1 MHIKNSLALDRIQAA
16 MNLLYE
22 LIKEIDNYQDKSLFF
37 QDPRVIEG
45 WLLLAGEI
53 KEIEIE
59 DTPESGDKWELRSEP
74 FAESLLAR
82 RDLFSNY
89 KKLYHLYYDPLYSL
103 WMNYSIDG
111 ECISADAMDALK
123 ADHYEKILNVE
134 DFDQYLE
141 DVNSRSNDARYFVN
155 KTLTYIFDILQAI
168 MNKAGQVVIDLKPS
182 DEDFAKAINDDLR
195 GMMRKYGNSLF
206 RDMKEDIH
214 RHFNQRFTDNNRY
227 ELWNERLR
235 ADEKSLLLA
244 SKQQL
249 AACEDEMQEHWGDDR
264 KAQMDENGKLMHL
277 IYSSCY
283 TEELFDLGKAENVK
297 PFIDL
302 LTTDNL
308 TIFYDIIA
316 RRNIIQCE
324 MFPELK
330 KQHEEWLKGTKE
342 QPEEDEEIGLGAAR
356 QTRLDE
362 IISILQKGNLK
373 QPATADNIELL
384 LNTIFGKDTSMLDGN
399 DIKKCNLM
407 WAWAEG
413 GRLRN
418 KKEIV
423 PANLAGYFRKE
434 GLFLGTPKEISVC
447 LFGNDK
453 QKDNINKGDPKYSS
467 NDNYKDNI
475 IPFLNKY
482 IGKIIKKN

>member
-1 MHIKNSLALDRIQAA
+1 MHIKNSLILDRIQAA

-22 LIKEIDNYQDKSLFF
+22 LIEEIDNYQDKSLFF

-45 WLLLAGEI
+45 WLRLAGEI

-59 DTPESGDKWELRSEP
+59 DTPESGDKRELRSES

-123 ADHYEKILNVE
+123 AEHYEKILNVE
-134 DFDQYLE
+134 NFDQYLE

-182 DEDFAKAINDDLR
+182 DEDFARAINDDLR
-195 GMMRKYGNSLF
+195 GMTRKYGNALF

-277 IYSSCY
+277 IYASCY
-283 TEELFDLGKAENVK
+283 TEELFDLGKAENLK

-342 QPEEDEEIGLGAAR
+342 QPEEDEKNEDDIGVRIKKALNVLREEKFLKHKYDYTWVMEAMN
-356 QTRLDE
+356 QTTGMPNFNTPSSFITYIGDLAVENLPSED
-362 IISILQKGNLK
+362 SILLK
-373 QPATADNIELL
+373 LNNFAGKFPNWEFTDCDTTEANRRINVGKRFLTA
-384 LNTIFGKDTSMLDGN
+384 
-399 DIKKCNLM
+399 
-407 WAWAEG
+407 
-413 GRLRN
+413 
-418 KKEIV
+418 
-423 PANLAGYFRKE
+423 FR
-434 GLFLGTPKEISVC
+434 SA
-447 LFGNDK
+447 
-453 QKDNINKGDPKYSS
+453 
-467 NDNYKDNI
+467 
-475 IPFLNKY
+475 
-482 IGKIIKKN
+482 